1 MAYKTAATEASVGVK
16 MPVMIPTRM
25 IATMM
30 KAGRPRHTAFSS
42 SRAVA
47 RGNFG

>member
-16 MPVMIPTRM
+16 MPVMIPHQDDR
-25 IATMM
+25 TMM
-30 KAGRPRHTAFSS
+30 KAGNPLKTAFSS
-42 SRAVA
+42 SRPVA